1 MNLGQAVP
9 SRPPLRVPVG
19 NDAARWSTFCGDRT
33 LVVATR
39 TVTSAVRV
47 LECLPSLLR
56 GDVRVDVVFTHD
68 PGSAFGEGVLDLLR
82 DNGCRHV
89 VPWEHLPYVD
99 ADLILTASEN
109 LDLPDGD
116 CPVLVLPHG
125 VGFQKY
131 VPDARGPGERLS
143 GMVPDRL
150 LEAGRAW
157 LAVSHPQQE
166 AQLVAAH
173 PKVAGRTLLV
183 GDPCL
188 DELRVS
194 LRRGGEHKEALG
206 IGAERR
212 LVVVSSTWGRTSLLG
227 QHPHLPAELL
237 AGLPVDEYAV
247 AAVVHPNVWARHGD
261 WNVRQ
266 AFARALDA
274 GLLLMPPV
282 HRWRQALVAADAVIG
297 DHGSVTLYGAALG
310 KPVLLAAFGDD
321 SVPGTAAELL
331 AGFAGRIDP
340 YEDMPGQLAA
350 AIDSHTPDRYETVA
364 DTAFAEPGQALARL
378 RGEVYRLLGLPEPRT
393 PRPRSQRLPQ
403 DRVDVTAPTA
413 WRVVT
418 TIPAPGIV
426 TVVRWPAVVSDEEGD
441 PPGEFGHLAADETER
456 DPGQLESAAVL
467 TRNRPHTSRPGA
479 VRWAR
484 DMLADFPGARLAV
497 TATAGGH
504 LAVLRDGRVVETA
517 TTGPARDAGVIGAV
531 VYMCLRAGW
540 ELDDIVTLRLGGL
553 PEQDVA
559 LLPLPSVPSM
569 A

>member
-1 MNLGQAVP
+1 
-9 SRPPLRVPVG
+9 VG
-19 NDAARWSTFCGDRT
+19 GDAARWNSFSAERT

-56 GDVRVDVVFTHD
+56 GDERVGVVFAHD
-68 PGSAFGEGVLDLLR
+68 PGSAFGDGVLDLLR
-82 DNGCRHV
+82 NNGCQGV
-89 VPWEHLPYVD
+89 VPWAELPSAG
-99 ADLILTASEN
+99 ADLILSASEN

-116 CPVLVLPHG
+116 SPVLVLPHG

-157 LAVSHPQQE
+157 LAISHPEQE

-173 PKVAGRTLLV
+173 PKVAGHTLLV

-188 DELRVS
+188 DDLRACA
-194 LRRGGEHKEALG
+194 RQAGAHKAALG
-206 IGAERR
+206 IDAERR

-227 QHPHLPAELL
+227 RHPGLPAELL
-237 AGLPVDEYAV
+237 AGLPMDEYAV
-247 AAVVHPNVWARHGD
+247 AAVVHPNVWARHGG
-261 WNVRQ
+261 WNVRRVL
-266 AFARALDA
+266 APALES

-310 KPVLLAAFGDD
+310 KPVLLAAFGED

-331 AGFAGRIDP
+331 SRAAGRFDP
-340 YEDMPGQLAA
+340 HGDVRGQLAD
-350 AIDSHTPDRYETVA
+350 AISGHTPDRYAPVA
-364 DTAFAEPGQALARL
+364 AAAFAEPGQALARL
-378 RGEVYRLLGLPEPRT
+378 REEVYRLLRLPEPRT
-393 PRPRSQRLPQ
+393 PTPGPLSLPH
-403 DRVDVTAPTA
+403 DAIDATPPTA

-418 TIPAPGIV
+418 TTPAPGTV
-426 TVVRWPAVVSDEEGD
+426 TVVRHPAAVPAGAGD
-441 PPGEFGHLAADETER
+441 PAGGFGHLAADESER
-456 DPGQLESAAVL
+456 DPRRLESASVL
-467 TRNRPHTSRPGA
+467 TRNRPHASRPAA

-484 DMLADFPGARLAV
+484 DTLAAFPGARLAV
-497 TATAGGH
+497 TVVPGGH
-504 LAVLRDGRVVETA
+504 LAVLRDGRAVEA
-517 TTGPARDAGVIGAV
+517 AATGPARDAGVIGAV
-531 VYMCLRAGW
+531 VYTCLRAGW
-540 ELDDIVTLRLGGL
+540 DLDGFVTLRLGDL

-559 LLPLPSVPSM
+559 LLRRPPL